1 MIGSASKLF
10 TIAIWFT
17 AVAADYNKTYIRGER
32 SLQSVD
38 ASVEFHTGY
47 IVGGSAATSKP
58 WFVHFG
64 DGICGG
70 SLISPNRVL
79 TAAHCVRGGV
89 PRTVRVG
96 ATTQS
101 DGTEIEVE
109 CAKSHPDYDGFI
121 NNDIAIIKLRD
132 DASETP
138 VVLNTDSA
146 SPVTGEALTII
157 GMLIWFSLA
166 CFVLELQLRI
176 LSD

>member
-1 MIGSASKLF
+1 MIGSVSRLF
-10 TIAIWFT
+10 VVAIWFT
-17 AVAADYNKTYIRGER
+17 AVAADYNKTYIRGEGR

-38 ASVEFHTGY
+38 ASIEFSTGY

-64 DGICGG
+64 DGVCGG

-79 TAAHCVRGGV
+79 TAAHCVRGGI

-109 CAKSHPDYDGFI
+109 CAKSHPDYDGFV
-121 NNDIAIIKLRD
+121 NNDIAILKLRD

-138 VVLNTDSA
+138 VVINTNSA
-146 SPVTGEALTII
+146 SPVTGEALTVI
-157 GMLIWFSLA
+157 GMFDLDEFCLI
-166 CFVLELQLRI
+166 C
-176 LSD
+176 SDIASNMIF